1 MTYITAG
8 ELKQKREHERNE
20 LRELL
25 LAADQERIN
34 ELRRVMTLIKNTP
47 PEDLQAVVN
56 FVTTATDEQLAAALR
71 ITDRETRLQS
81 IIDGLDA
88 NEVTRNRFNE

>member
-20 LRELL
+20 LRKLL

-34 ELRRVMTLIKNTP
+34 ELRRVMTVIKNTP
-47 PEDLQAVVN
+47 PEQLQAVVD
-56 FVTTATDEQLAAALR
+56 FVTRATDEQLAAALR
-71 ITDRETRLQS
+71 ITDREERLQS